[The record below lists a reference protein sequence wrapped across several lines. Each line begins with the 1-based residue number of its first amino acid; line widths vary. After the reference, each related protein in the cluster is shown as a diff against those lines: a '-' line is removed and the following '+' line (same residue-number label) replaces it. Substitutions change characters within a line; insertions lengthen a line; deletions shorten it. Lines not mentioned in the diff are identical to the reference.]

1 MSYWFDLLTQ
11 NFDFLLVFKE
21 IVIEQT
27 AGWGFVLLYIG
38 LLMYSY
44 IKSRTPYVPLVLS
57 IVFIPFVTSL
67 LPVETQKYAY
77 VLTVLA
83 IATLLAKIIY
93 DLKN

>member
-11 NFDFLLVFKE
+11 NFDFLLVFRE
-21 IVIEQT
+21 IVMEQT

-44 IKSRTPYVPLVLS
+44 IKSKTPYVPLVLS
-57 IVFIPFVTSL
+57 IVFIPFVPSL
-67 LPVETQKYAY
+67 LPIETQKYAY
-77 VLTVLA
+77 VLTALA